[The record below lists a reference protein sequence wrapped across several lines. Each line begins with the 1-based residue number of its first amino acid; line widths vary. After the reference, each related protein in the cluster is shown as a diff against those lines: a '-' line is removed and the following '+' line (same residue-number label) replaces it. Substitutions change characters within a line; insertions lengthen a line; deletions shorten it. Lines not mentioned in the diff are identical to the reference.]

1 VTIAVLPWQVNTLRE
16 LLARRDTLP
25 HALLVYGR
33 TGIGKV
39 DFARAMAQSLLC
51 EAPDHGVACGICP
64 ACKWFTDGNHPDY
77 REVFPDALG
86 EDAEEADEAAD
97 PDGREKK
104 KSKEIRIEQIRALS
118 DFMTLSTHR
127 DGFRVL
133 LVRPAEAMNP
143 AAANALLKTLEE
155 PPPRTVILL
164 VTDSIGRLLA
174 TIKSRCQRVMAPAP
188 TADLALSWLNG
199 QGLSEPALALAQA
212 GGAPLDAVAFADPEF
227 QRLRHQFIGALADA
241 NADYLATAQAF
252 EKGDLPSA
260 ITWLQTWV
268 SDLALSRLTGSV
280 RYHPDQKAAISRFA
294 TRLDLPAL
302 FRYESQLR
310 QARRTVHHPLNA
322 RLLLEQLLLSYSQ
335 AIRPAN
341 APPTPDRAPSQ

>member
-1 VTIAVLPWQVNTLRE
+1 MTIPVLPWQETTLRE
-16 LLARRDTLP
+16 LLARRVTLP
-25 HALLVYGR
+25 HAMLIHGR

-39 DFARAMAQSLLC
+39 DFARALAQSLLC
-51 EAPDHGVACGICP
+51 EAPEQSIACGTCA
-64 ACKWFTDGNHPDY
+64 ACRWFTDGNHPDY
-77 REVFPDALG
+77 RELFPEALG
-86 EDAEEADEAAD
+86 DDAAEGEEALDAD
-97 PDGREKK
+97 VREKK
-104 KSKEIRIEQIRALS
+104 KSKEIKIEQVRDIA

-133 LVRPAEAMNP
+133 LVHPAEAMNA

-155 PPPRTVILL
+155 PPPRTSILL
-164 VTDSIGRLLA
+164 VTDSIGRLMA
-174 TIKSRCQRVMAPAP
+174 TIKSRCQRVMAPVPKHEDALGWLDAQGVSAP
-188 TADLALSWLNG
+188 AI
-199 QGLSEPALALAQA
+199 ALAQA
-212 GGAPLDAVAFADPEF
+212 GGAPLDAVAYADADYRQ
-227 QRLRHQFIGALADA
+227 QRQQFIGALADA

-252 EKGDLPSA
+252 ERGDLQSVV
-260 ITWLQTWV
+260 TWLQTWV
-268 SDLALSRLTGSV
+268 SDLALSRLTGAV

-310 QARRTVHHPLNA
+310 QARRSVHHPLNA

-341 APPTPDRAPSQ
+341 SLSQ